1 MSGRRALR
9 GAAAMMAILGALLG
23 MRAVH
28 AQGSLP
34 LRLDTVCQSCLALP
48 DARAPSVDEAILAVQ
63 VNLEAK
69 GDFVVLLAQDGDVLV
84 READLPQ
91 LGLAG
96 LAGERVRIEGVAYRS
111 LRGQPELRYAVDM
124 DRLLLSIRVEP
135 RVLSGR
141 QVVDLG
147 TRASAHVLRPEPAGT
162 YFNYNVTHTQAS
174 GVGAAADAAG
184 EVGARFGDFFFSTDA
199 YSVEDPVTGE
209 RRNARLSTSLTR
221 DERDSMRRL
230 VLGDFL
236 AAQPGP
242 LGSSL
247 RLGGVSVSRRFGI
260 DPYFVRFPGQVVAG
274 TATLPS
280 EVFVYSN
287 GVLVRRERI
296 APGGFE
302 LQNLVNVPGLQM
314 TEVVVRDVLGNEQ
327 RIADPFYYSE
337 SLLRPGL
344 DEFSFDV
351 GLERRD
357 YGVSSAQYGQPGFT
371 AFYRRGLSSALTL
384 GAHGEGLG
392 GRGNAGPSASLRA
405 GALGVVTLHGALS
418 RSEEGPGSAVSAAH
432 SFHSTRWSTNLAL
445 RLEDRQFA
453 RAAADVLGP
462 RRYDFAAG
470 ASHALTPSSGVS
482 FSVTATAPWRTAA
495 ERSTSLGY
503 RMRLTRELY
512 LSATAR
518 HASGVVTANEV
529 LLTVSWNFDAAGIR
543 HLASVQARK
552 DTFGSGGQIQLSGGN
567 PEGEG
572 LVYRMN
578 ADTRDD
584 PIGSHYSVNPMVQW
598 NARRAVLRGETFHDS
613 LTNGD
618 RTQLGVQGGVAGV
631 GRHWTLSRP
640 VVDSFA
646 LVKVGEVP
654 GVRVYAN
661 NQNVGTTDATGTVF
675 VPRLASYFENPI
687 AVEDEDLPMNYIV
700 PQARFIVSPA
710 LRSGVL
716 IDFKAHAVT
725 AVAGRL
731 VVHADGTS
739 QAFGDAHGE
748 LRVGGQ
754 DRELVTSR
762 DGSFY
767 LEQVPPGSYEGRA
780 RRPDATCR
788 FTVRVPKTSDVVA
801 ELGEVRCAP

>member
-9 GAAAMMAILGALLG
+9 GAAAMMGILGALLG
-23 MRAVH
+23 VRA
-28 AQGSLP
+28 AQAQESLP
-34 LRLDTVCQSCLALP
+34 LRLDPACASCLTVAEP
-48 DARAPSVDEAILAVQ
+48 RAPSTAEAILAVQ
-63 VNLEAK
+63 VNLEPK
-69 GDFVVLLAQDGDVLV
+69 GDFVVLIAQDGDVLV

-91 LGLAG
+91 LGLAR
-96 LAGERVRIEGVAYRS
+96 LTGERVRIEAVAYRS

-124 DRLLLSIRVEP
+124 DRLVLSIRVDP

-147 TRASAHVLRPEPAGT
+147 PRASPHVLRPEPAGT
-162 YFNYNVTHTQAS
+162 YFNYNVTHTQAA

-184 EVGARFGDFFFSTDA
+184 EVGARFGEFFFNADA
-199 YSVEDPVTGE
+199 YSVEDPVIGA
-209 RRNARLSTSLTR
+209 RRQARLSTSLTR
-221 DERDSMRRL
+221 DERDTMRRL

-247 RLGGVSVSRRFGI
+247 RLGGISLSRRFGI

-296 APGGFE
+296 PPGGFE

-371 AFYRRGLSSALTL
+371 AFYRRGLSSSLTL
-384 GAHGEGLG
+384 GAHAEGLG

-405 GALGVVTLHGALS
+405 GTLGVVTVHGALS
-418 RSEEGPGSAVSAAH
+418 RGEEGPGSAISAAH

-453 RAAADVLGP
+453 RAAPDLLGP

-482 FSVTATAPWRTAA
+482 FSVTATAPWLAPA
-495 ERSTSLGY
+495 ERSTSFGY
-503 RMRLTRELY
+503 RMRLTREVY

-529 LLTVSWNFDAAGIR
+529 LFTFSWNFDAAGIR

-552 DTFGSGGQIQLSGGN
+552 DTFGSGGQVQLSGGN

-578 ADTRDD
+578 AETRDD
-584 PIGSHYSVNPMVQW
+584 PIGSHHIVNPMVQW
-598 NARRAVLRGETFHDS
+598 NARRAVLRAETSRDS
-613 LTNGD
+613 LTGSD
-618 RTQLGVQGGVAGV
+618 RTQVGVQGGVAGV
-631 GRHWTLSRP
+631 GGHWTLSRP
-640 VVDSFA
+640 VADSFA

-661 NQNVGTTDATGTVF
+661 NQSVGTTDASGTVF
-675 VPRLASYFENPI
+675 VPRLASYFENPVAI
-687 AVEDEDLPMNYIV
+687 EDGDLPINYIV

-710 LRSGVL
+710 LRTGVL
-716 IDFKAHAVT
+716 IDFKAHAIT
-725 AVAGRL
+725 AIAGRL
-731 VVHADGTS
+731 VVDADGPA
-739 QAFGDAHGE
+739 QAFGDAQGE
-748 LRVGGQ
+748 VRVGSEN
-754 DRELVTSR
+754 REIVTSR

-780 RRPDATCR
+780 ARPDATCR
-788 FTVRVPKTSDVVA
+788 FTVQVPKTSDVVA